1 MSRLG
6 KNDTMQNKNYFS
18 NTEEV
23 YDLIKMILKDIYS
36 KEISDLGMD
45 LLYNG
50 PSTLFE
56 IQSRLKLSFEN
67 IRNYLII
74 MLQNNLIQKKSI
86 SRNIS
91 YELKFEQILNILL
104 FPRTLNFIE
113 KKYGDFGRM
122 IFEQFINFGVL
133 TLHQV
138 VEQIQ
143 NEQKNGNN
151 FDLIKTQVVEQFKQL
166 YEDNLIMYSERA
178 GEEENTYKPFNN
190 NNNKSLLGNKDELK
204 KNKKSAKKE
213 KEMEK
218 VDKRGKSK
226 KKKKN
231 EKESTKSKDIKLDE
245 NEDEEDEDERILNI
259 VDKNRNKNDIIKNE
273 EFYENNTKNNM
284 HFYFNFDQILV
295 EFQTEI
301 IIDYINSNIS
311 HQAALL
317 SGMLLKKHKIS
328 SFELGRTQ
336 PILIDEITKEYRSIS
351 YNQIE
356 EIIKNNSEIFMNET
370 SDDIFLNINKIK
382 KIIKSKIIQSL
393 IVTKFSNEHFRVYNL
408 LNLVGSLDVKNI
420 MDLCLIAPK
429 QVNTITNQL
438 FQCGFIKT
446 DSIEFYGNNTLFYSV
461 DEYQTTENIL
471 KMDLKII
478 NNYKSY
484 YNSQINKIKNKF
496 RDNKKQNEDLTKL
509 TYIVDQIC
517 ENILIMKYF

>member
-1 MSRLG
+1 
-6 KNDTMQNKNYFS
+6 
-18 NTEEV
+18 
-23 YDLIKMILKDIYS
+23 
-36 KEISDLGMD
+36 
-45 LLYNG
+45 
-50 PSTLFE
+50 
-56 IQSRLKLSFEN
+56 
-67 IRNYLII
+67 
-74 MLQNNLIQKKSI
+74 
-86 SRNIS
+86 
-91 YELKFEQILNILL
+91 
-104 FPRTLNFIE
+104 
-113 KKYGDFGRM
+113 
-122 IFEQFINFGVL
+122 
-133 TLHQV
+133 
-138 VEQIQ
+138 
-143 NEQKNGNN
+143 
-151 FDLIKTQVVEQFKQL
+151 
-166 YEDNLIMYSERA
+166 
-178 GEEENTYKPFNN
+178 
-190 NNNKSLLGNKDELK
+190 
-204 KNKKSAKKE
+204 
-213 KEMEK
+213 MEK

>member
-231 EKESTKSKDIKLDE
+231 EKESTKS
-245 NEDEEDEDERILNI
+245 
-259 VDKNRNKNDIIKNE
+259 
-273 EFYENNTKNNM
+273 
-284 HFYFNFDQILV
+284 
-295 EFQTEI
+295 
-301 IIDYINSNIS
+301 
-311 HQAALL
+311 
-317 SGMLLKKHKIS
+317 
-328 SFELGRTQ
+328 
-336 PILIDEITKEYRSIS
+336 
-351 YNQIE
+351 
-356 EIIKNNSEIFMNET
+356 
-370 SDDIFLNINKIK
+370 
-382 KIIKSKIIQSL
+382 
-393 IVTKFSNEHFRVYNL
+393 
-408 LNLVGSLDVKNI
+408 
-420 MDLCLIAPK
+420 
-429 QVNTITNQL
+429 
-438 FQCGFIKT
+438 
-446 DSIEFYGNNTLFYSV
+446 
-461 DEYQTTENIL
+461 
-471 KMDLKII
+471 
-478 NNYKSY
+478 
-484 YNSQINKIKNKF
+484 
-496 RDNKKQNEDLTKL
+496 
-509 TYIVDQIC
+509 
-517 ENILIMKYF
+517 